1 MGKETPVEGI
11 PKAPYSHNVMKRL
24 LDFFGL
30 RRSIVGLLGV
40 VVLVG
45 LGEKMA
51 EQFRPIYLISLG
63 GGILAVSI
71 QGFLDNLL
79 SALYSLFGGY
89 VTHRVGTK
97 RALLLFNLMAIAG
110 FAVVIAVP
118 TWQAMLAGSVLFL
131 SWTAVSL
138 PATMSL
144 LGEALPK
151 NKHTMGVSVHSL
163 VRRLPMAVGP
173 IVGGILIDRWG
184 EQTGM
189 RLAFVAAMVMAVV
202 ALWFQQ
208 RMIAD
213 PPGESGRGREV
224 DSAAHPLACLRRMSP
239 GLRGLLVSDVLIRFC
254 EQIPNAFVVIWCMQ
268 TITLPLNG
276 KEFGFLK
283 AIEMMTAVLV
293 YIPVAYLA
301 DRGEKKPFV
310 LATFG
315 FFTLFPAVLLFCH
328 SFWPLVG
335 AFVLRG
341 LKEFGEPTRK
351 SLILA
356 LAPADARAA
365 MFGAY
370 YLVRDSIVSLS
381 ALAGGFVWWF
391 WGPNVNL
398 WMAFGCGVIG
408 TTWYAVRGR
417 DVAAAEP

>member
-1 MGKETPVEGI
+1 MRRV
-11 PKAPYSHNVMKRL
+11 

-51 EQFRPIYLISLG
+51 EQFRPIYLLALG
-63 GGILAVSI
+63 GGVLAVSI

-79 SALYSLFGGY
+79 NALYSLFGGY

-97 RALLLFNLMAIAG
+97 RALLVFNLMTIAG
-110 FAVVIAVP
+110 FALVIAVP

-144 LGEALPK
+144 LGDVLPK
-151 NKHTMGVSVHSL
+151 NRQTMGVSVHSL

-173 IVGGILIDRWG
+173 IVGGILIDQWG

-189 RLAFVAAMVMAVV
+189 RLAFATAMVMAIV
-202 ALWFQQ
+202 ALWFQR

-213 PPGESGRGREV
+213 PGAESSQSKPLVSDG
-224 DSAAHPLACLRRMSP
+224 HPLTCLRRMP
-239 GLRGLLVSDVLIRFC
+239 PELRSLLVSDILIRFC
-254 EQIPNAFVVIWCMQ
+254 EQIPNAFVVVWCMT
-268 TITLPLNG
+268 TIASPLNG
-276 KEFGFLK
+276 KEFGLLK
-283 AIEMMTAVLV
+283 AVEMMTAVLV
-293 YIPVAYLA
+293 YLPVAYLA

-310 LATFG
+310 LATFV

-351 SLILA
+351 ALILA
-356 LAPADARAA
+356 LAPSDSRAP

-370 YLVRDSIVSLS
+370 YLVRDAIVSLS
-381 ALAGGFVWWF
+381 ALAGGLLWWC
-391 WGPNVNL
+391 WGPDANL
-398 WMAFGCGVIG
+398 WAAFACGAIG
-408 TTWYAVRGR
+408 TVWFAVRGR
-417 DVAAAEP
+417 DVAPGRL

>member
-1 MGKETPVEGI
+1 M
-11 PKAPYSHNVMKRL
+11 NRL
-24 LDFFGL
+24 LEFFGL

-51 EQFRPIYLISLG
+51 EQFRPIYLIALG

-71 QGFLDNLL
+71 QGFLDNLIN
-79 SALYSLFGGY
+79 ALYSLFGGY

-97 RALLLFNLMAIAG
+97 RALLIFNLMAIAG
-110 FAVVIAVP
+110 FAIVIAIP

-144 LGEALPK
+144 LGDVLPK
-151 NKHTMGVSVHSL
+151 NKQTMGVSVHSL

-173 IVGGILIDRWG
+173 IVGGILIDRYG
-184 EQTGM
+184 EQPGM
-189 RLAFVAAMVMAVV
+189 RLAFAVAMVMALV

-208 RMIAD
+208 RMIVDA
-213 PPGESGRGREV
+213 PAERGPSEGTGPGG
-224 DSAAHPLACLRRMSP
+224 HPLACLRHMSP
-239 GLRGLLVSDVLIRFC
+239 ELRSLLVSDILIRFC
-254 EQIPNAFVVIWCMQ
+254 EQIPNAFVVVWCMT
-268 TITLPLNG
+268 TIASPLNG
-276 KEFGFLK
+276 KEFGLLK
-283 AIEMMTAVLV
+283 AVEMMTAVLV
-293 YIPVAYLA
+293 YVPVAYLA

-310 LATFG
+310 LATFV

-351 SLILA
+351 ALILA
-356 LAPADARAA
+356 LAPSDTRAA

-391 WGPNVNL
+391 WGSQVNL
-398 WMAFGCGVIG
+398 WAAFGCGVVG
-408 TTWYAVRGR
+408 TVWFAVRGR
-417 DVAAAEP
+417 DVMSVRA